1 MSGSTSRTGPTSSR
15 LGREPGGLASIDDV
29 VTGDYNDAMKTA
41 GVRELR
47 ARFSAYLREVE
58 RGEVVLVTDHGRVV
72 AELRLPGVADRAA
85 SPDELRY
92 RRLVE
97 AGRLVPGARAEARAW
112 PPAPSVRL
120 APGSAAGLLDAERGD
135 T

>member
-1 MSGSTSRTGPTSSR
+1 
-15 LGREPGGLASIDDV
+15 
-29 VTGDYNDAMKTA
+29 MKTA

-97 AGRLVPGARAEARAW
+97 AGRLVPGARAEARSW

>member
-1 MSGSTSRTGPTSSR
+1 MIHDSSGPRRVKPMLER
-15 LGREPGGLASIDDV
+15 LGAKVWDPS
-29 VTGDYNDAMKTA
+29 K
-41 GVRELR
+41 
-47 ARFSAYLREVE
+47 
-58 RGEVVLVTDHGRVV
+58 VVLVTDHGRVV

>member
-1 MSGSTSRTGPTSSR
+1 MVAV
-15 LGREPGGLASIDDV
+15 ASIDDV
-29 VTGDYNDAMKTA
+29 VTCDYNDAMKTA

-85 SPDELRY
+85 SPDDLRY

-97 AGRLVPGARAEARAW
+97 SGRLVPGARAEARAW

-120 APGSAAGLLDAERGD
+120 APGSAAALLDAERGD
-135 T
+135 R

>member
-1 MSGSTSRTGPTSSR
+1 M
-15 LGREPGGLASIDDV
+15 IDDV
-29 VTGDYNDAMKTA
+29 VTGDYTASMKTA

-72 AELRLPGVADRAA
+72 AELRLPGLADRAA
-85 SPDELRY
+85 SPDQLRY

-97 AGRLVPGARAEARAW
+97 AGRLLPGARAEARAW

-120 APGSAAGLLDAERGD
+120 APGTAAGLLDAERGE